1 MSYVMQFLT
10 GQQWAL
16 LPSTLEVMRDIAQR
30 NPLGGGGELESVMKR
45 EGIPVA
51 NTRSV
56 VNRDGVAVIPVTGV
70 ISRYASFFTD
80 VCGGATVERL
90 ATDIAAAIDDP
101 SIRAVVLD
109 IDSPGGQVTGI
120 NELAD
125 QLYNAR
131 GKKPLIAY
139 GGGAMAS
146 GAFWLASACDEIVVD
161 DTSQVGSVGVV
172 ATYRII
178 KDDDQTQTIE
188 LVSNRSPNKRPD
200 ITSADGK
207 AKALESIDA
216 MADVFIGR
224 VARNL
229 GMSEDAVVVAGDSG
243 GVLIGQHAV
252 NAGLA
257 HRLGSLEGLI
267 AELSGRT
274 TTGGHV
280 KAAHQ
285 TTAVKTATKSN
296 QEGNNMVLTVEKGAS
311 ATAVADA
318 LKAQHPDAFNAIL
331 GQGREEA
338 SAGHADAIEA
348 ARKEGAAAET
358 ARVSAVFDQAMPGHE
373 ALVKTLALDGTTS
386 GEQAAVK
393 VLAAERSAGSDYL
406 DSAGKTPA
414 NKVKEVAG
422 GQGGK
427 TTVNSKSV
435 AIEAQALVDEA
446 AANGRRLSMSA
457 AVRQVT
463 GAAK

>member
-30 NPLGGGGELESVMKR
+30 HPLGGGELDSVMKR

-56 VNRDGVAVIPVTGV
+56 VNRDGVAVIPVVGV

-285 TTAVKTATKSN
+285 TTAVKTAAKTN
-296 QEGNNMVLTVEKGAS
+296 QEVSSMVLTVEKGAS
-311 ATAVADA
+311 ATAVAEA
-318 LKAQHPDAFNAIL
+318 LKAQHPDAFNAIVD
-331 GQGREEA
+331 QGREEA
-338 SAGHADAIEA
+338 STGHAEAIDA
-348 ARKEGAAAET
+348 ARKEGATAET
-358 ARVSAVFDQAMPGHE
+358 ARVKAVFDQTMPGHE
-373 ALVKTLALDGTTS
+373 ALVQTLALDGETS

-393 VLAAERSAGSDYL
+393 VLAAERAAGAGYL
-406 DSAGKTPA
+406 ETAASTAA
-414 NKVKEVAG
+414 NNVEEVADS
-422 GQGGK
+422 QGGK
-427 TTVNSKSV
+427 TKVNSKSV
-435 AIEAQALVDEA
+435 AAEAQALVDEA
-446 AANGRRLSMSA
+446 AASGRRLSMSA
-457 AVRQVT
+457 AVRQLT